1 MLSLIGYAGLVLHA
15 GRHIPSYQN
24 RGQDSLLIYHSIM
37 VLWTYSMMV
46 CDYARKTRSNTPTM
60 QFASQHPITTSSND
74 TPSSTN
80 PTTTPQRVFIDDPS
94 PTNRTAIDAFIQM
107 SVGTPYLRTSLA
119 NGQRKSGDG
128 DKQQRDKS
136 DEEVCDLAVPS
147 QVMKLGVELLDS
159 THPDVDRQTGPPLLR
174 ALCELIE
181 ELGGLR

>member
-1 MLSLIGYAGLVLHA
+1 MLSFIGYAGLVLHA

-60 QFASQHPITTSSND
+60 QFGSQRPSITSSND
-74 TPSSTN
+74 APSSTN
-80 PTTTPQRVFIDDPS
+80 PTITPQRVLIDDPS
-94 PTNRTAIDAFIQM
+94 PINRTAIDAFIQM
-107 SVGTPYLRTSLA
+107 SAGTPYLKTSLA
-119 NGQRKSGDG
+119 NGQRKTGDG
-128 DKQQRDKS
+128 DQQQHDKS
-136 DEEVCDLAVPS
+136 EEVCNLAVPT
-147 QVMKLGVELLDS
+147 QVMKLGVELLDG